1 MSSISLP
8 VWIRERKL
16 NLGELHE
23 VRSVMSRGGLHT
35 VCDEARCPNR
45 SECFSRGTATFL
57 IMGDVCTRSCRYCS
71 IAHGRP
77 RPLDAGEPAE
87 LARAAQTM
95 GLKHVVV
102 TSVDRDD
109 LPDGGAAHFAAVIT
123 ELKKLEPRPTVEV
136 LTPDF
141 RGDAGAVAVVLAAG
155 PDVYNHN
162 VETVRRLYPQV
173 RRQGRYDWALEVI
186 EHVARR
192 GNGLVTKS
200 GLMVGLGETR
210 EELEATLRDLEAVTL
225 PGGDD
230 RPVPAPDLQRGP
242 GCALLG
248 ARGVRGAG
256 GVRPL
261 PRARGNRRA
270 VRALLL
276 PRRGGVPAS
285 LGPRVA
291 QAAGPGRRSGATSG
305 WGDGRC
311 AGVKILAL
319 ERDVPGVTDEQFGP
333 HLKAE
338 ATRAWAL
345 HQQGAVRELYFRA
358 DEDAAVLVLECGDLA
373 EAERLASLPLVREG
387 LIAFDL
393 IPLQAYPGFARLF
406 ATDG

>member
-1 MSSISLP
+1 MSSVSLP

-23 VRSVMSRGGLHT
+23 VRSVMRRGRLHT

-71 IAHGRP
+71 ITHGRP

-109 LPDGGAAHFAAVIT
+109 LPDGGAAHFAAVIA

-141 RGDAGAVAVVLAAG
+141 RGNMGSVHVVLGAA

-186 EHVARR
+186 RHVALH

-200 GLMVGLGETR
+200 GLMVGLGEQR
-210 EELEATLRDLEAVTL
+210 HELDETLRDLASVRCQVVTIGQYL
-225 PGGDD
+225 
-230 RPVPAPDLQRGP
+230 RPTSKEVPV
-242 GCALLG
+242 
-248 ARGVRGAG
+248 VRYWSPQEFAELEGFG
-256 GVRPL
+256 R
-261 PRARGNRRA
+261 
-270 VRALLL
+270 
-276 PRRGGVPAS
+276 S
-285 LGPRVA
+285 LGLEVI
-291 QAAGPGRRSGATSG
+291 AGPFVRSSYHAEEAFLRVSGADS
-305 WGDGRC
+305 
-311 AGVKILAL
+311 AA
-319 ERDVPGVTDEQFGP
+319 
-333 HLKAE
+333 
-338 ATRAWAL
+338 
-345 HQQGAVRELYFRA
+345 A
-358 DEDAAVLVLECGDLA
+358 DE
-373 EAERLASLPLVREG
+373 
-387 LIAFDL
+387 
-393 IPLQAYPGFARLF
+393 
-406 ATDG
+406 

>member
-1 MSSISLP
+1 MSSGSLP

-23 VRSVMSRGGLHT
+23 VRSVMSRGRLHT

-95 GLKHVVV
+95 DLKHVVV

-109 LPDGGAAHFAAVIT
+109 LPDGGAARFAAVIA

-141 RGDAGAVAVVLAAG
+141 RGDMDAVDVVLAAG

-186 EHVARR
+186 GHAARH

-200 GLMVGLGETR
+200 GLMVGLGEEER
-210 EELEATLRDLEAVTL
+210 ELEDTLRDLA
-225 PGGDD
+225 
-230 RPVPAPDLQRGP
+230 
-242 GCALLG
+242 
-248 ARGVRGAG
+248 
-256 GVRPL
+256 
-261 PRARGNRRA
+261 A
-270 VRALLL
+270 VRCRVVTIGQYLR
-276 PRRGGVPAS
+276 PTSKEVPVVRYWSPEEFAELEECGRS
-285 LGPRVA
+285 LGLEVIAGPFVRSSYHAEEAFLRVA
-291 QAAGPGRRSGATSG
+291 GSSPAT
-305 WGDGRC
+305 
-311 AGVKILAL
+311 
-319 ERDVPGVTDEQFGP
+319 
-333 HLKAE
+333 
-338 ATRAWAL
+338 
-345 HQQGAVRELYFRA
+345 
-358 DEDAAVLVLECGDLA
+358 
-373 EAERLASLPLVREG
+373 EG
-387 LIAFDL
+387 
-393 IPLQAYPGFARLF
+393 
-406 ATDG
+406 

>member
-1 MSSISLP
+1 VSSVSLP

-23 VRSVMSRGGLHT
+23 VRSVMSRGRLHT

-95 GLKHVVV
+95 DLKHVVV

-109 LPDGGAAHFAAVIT
+109 LPDGGAGHFAAVIA

-141 RGDAGAVAVVLAAG
+141 RGDMDAVNVVLAAG

-186 EHVARR
+186 GHAARH

-200 GLMVGLGETR
+200 GLMVGLGEEER
-210 EELEATLRDLEAVTL
+210 ELEDTLRDLA
-225 PGGDD
+225 
-230 RPVPAPDLQRGP
+230 
-242 GCALLG
+242 
-248 ARGVRGAG
+248 
-256 GVRPL
+256 
-261 PRARGNRRA
+261 A
-270 VRALLL
+270 VRCRVVTIGQYLR
-276 PRRGGVPAS
+276 PTSKEVPVVRYWSPEEFAELEECGRS
-285 LGPRVA
+285 LGLEVIAGPFVRSSYHAEEAFLRVA
-291 QAAGPGRRSGATSG
+291 GSSPAT
-305 WGDGRC
+305 
-311 AGVKILAL
+311 
-319 ERDVPGVTDEQFGP
+319 
-333 HLKAE
+333 
-338 ATRAWAL
+338 
-345 HQQGAVRELYFRA
+345 
-358 DEDAAVLVLECGDLA
+358 
-373 EAERLASLPLVREG
+373 EG
-387 LIAFDL
+387 
-393 IPLQAYPGFARLF
+393 
-406 ATDG
+406 